1 MTENRAAGLSELQ
14 AGREFKIHVDDP
26 AAETALATA
35 TKRLVTSLRPDTA
48 DLVLLCIGTDRSTGD
63 CLGPLTGTLM
73 AEGLDGRAFVYGT
86 LEQPVHASNLQET
99 MSWVR
104 SRHPYALT
112 VAIDACLGRLDSV
125 GTLTLGR
132 GALRPGAGVN
142 KSLPAVGDIYLT
154 GVVNVGG
161 FMEYFVLQNTRLHLV
176 LRMARVISTSV
187 SQALADGQPH
197 GTSTDKAWLC
207 TENSVGTVGSSSPS
221 AWQ

>member
-1 MTENRAAGLSELQ
+1 MQ
-14 AGREFKIHVDDP
+14 ADREFKVHVDDP

-35 TKRLVTSLRPDTA
+35 ARRLITSLRNDATE
-48 DLVLLCIGTDRSTGD
+48 LVMLCIGTDRSTGD

-73 AEGLDGRAFVYGT
+73 AEGIEGRAFVYGT

-104 SRHPYALT
+104 SRHPYALIL
-112 VAIDACLGRLDSV
+112 AIDACLGRLDSV

-176 LRMARVISTSV
+176 LRMARVISRSV
-187 SQALADGQPH
+187 SKALADDH
-197 GTSTDKAWLC
+197 GTSMDMAWLR
-207 TENSVGTVGSSSPS
+207 TENSVGTAGSSSPS

>member
-1 MTENRAAGLSELQ
+1 MNRPSGPLKVNARDPGASIVLAAGLNRYLSS
-14 AGREFKIHVDDP
+14 AGPSRPV
-26 AAETALATA
+26 
-35 TKRLVTSLRPDTA
+35 VT
-48 DLVLLCIGTDRSTGD
+48 VCIGTDRSTGD
-63 CLGPLTGTLM
+63 CLGPLTGTLVS
-73 AEGLDGRAFVYGT
+73 EGLDGKAFVYGT

-104 SRHPYALT
+104 SRHPFAFT

-176 LRMARVISTSV
+176 LRMARVISRSV
-187 SQALADGQPH
+187 RQAIADCCVY
-197 GTSTDKAWLC
+197 GTSTDKALPA
-207 TENSVGTVGSSSPS
+207 TENSLGMTGSSSPS
-221 AWQ
+221 TWQ